1 MKGTRI
7 ENLRDKIREQIAQL
21 PLVGDVL
28 PTVWV
33 GIRKELDSSDKNFIS
48 YGEYK
53 TICKRFGL
61 DEERAEFLSRY
72 YHDLGIFLHFIDNA
86 VLREIVFLKPDW
98 ATSAVYKVVDTRE
111 IQQNHG
117 KFHFDQLK
125 KIWNDYPEDRF
136 AHLLEL
142 MKKFELCFQ
151 ISGTQSYIVPELLRP
166 SKPEFEWDYRDNLR
180 FEYRYDFM
188 PAGIIT
194 RFIVRTHDIIKEEIY
209 WKNGVVLQRE
219 NTEALII
226 SERLNR
232 KIRIWVS
239 GDKKKEL
246 LAIIRR
252 EFDYIHKT
260 LNDPEVTEMIPCIC
274 SECVTAEHP
283 HFYEYETLC
292 RFRTKGKIAC
302 KKSTEDVSIEKL
314 LGDYERP
321 EDKRKAEYLERGEIE
336 IEVNPHIEV
345 SPKIEQK
352 PTIEI
357 AVAAKKHKWWKNPW
371 AIIAGI
377 IVLLGGIWSAIQI
390 YESKTFQSIY
400 HNSKGKN
407 QISAEKE
414 LLDDYGRTPL
424 YARTKKRVYDIYEK
438 IENEK
443 LNPWLFINT
452 GVKFAILQSTTVKLY
467 QAKE

>member
-1 MKGTRI
+1 M
-7 ENLRDKIREQIAQL
+7 
-21 PLVGDVL
+21 
-28 PTVWV
+28 
-33 GIRKELDSSDKNFIS
+33 
-48 YGEYK
+48 
-53 TICKRFGL
+53 
-61 DEERAEFLSRY
+61 
-72 YHDLGIFLHFIDNA
+72 
-86 VLREIVFLKPDW
+86 
-98 ATSAVYKVVDTRE
+98 
-111 IQQNHG
+111 
-117 KFHFDQLK
+117 
-125 KIWNDYPEDRF
+125 
-136 AHLLEL
+136 
-142 MKKFELCFQ
+142 
-151 ISGTQSYIVPELLRP
+151 PELLRP

-407 QISAEKE
+407 QIPAEKE

-424 YARTKKRVYDIYEK
+424 YARTKKRIDDIYEK

-443 LNPWLFINT
+443 LNPWIFINT
-452 GVKFAILQSTTVKLY
+452 GVKLQITEYNGKVISYEGVTFEGAPRVIFWSDDFIPPFIEDAIIKVFDQTIEECRKNNLDPEPYISEAKSLLYGFINKVYSRMAYIDQKLSSKGGSSKVGLKDVSFQIDKMNECLKKHY
-467 QAKE
+467 DAAVLLVSKDRNLKNAD